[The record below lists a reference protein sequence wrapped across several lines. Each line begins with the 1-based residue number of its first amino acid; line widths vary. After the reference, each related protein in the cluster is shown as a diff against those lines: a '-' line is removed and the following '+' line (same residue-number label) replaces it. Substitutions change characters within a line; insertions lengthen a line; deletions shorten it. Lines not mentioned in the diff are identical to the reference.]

1 VEIETKDREEEDRK
15 NRAEDEA
22 KSFKI
27 KLLQGARRYFW
38 PRSKDPSNEEK
49 KPPEFQNKS

>member
-1 VEIETKDREEEDRK
+1 VVIETKDREGEDRK
-15 NRAEDEA
+15 KRAEDEA

-38 PRSKDPSNEEK
+38 PQSKDPSNEEK
-49 KPPEFQNKS
+49 KTTGVP